1 MNRNNLNLFKTLIFI
16 FGLII
21 VSISFYLF
29 SGFNSEEGLTANQ
42 KFFWINTLI
51 CYLVFFIPF
60 FFSSITEKSLDI
72 KITST
77 ITIWISVL
85 FFEFVAIT
93 VGILVLNNV
102 IDFKLGSLIE
112 LVVFFVAAIIVF
124 FGYFAGNHI
133 NTVQSRETISLSKIN
148 EVKSVFDLLN
158 LKVDMWSDD
167 FYLQKDKV
175 KKICENVKYLSPVDS
190 ELSNKLESNLI
201 LQANLIL
208 ESTGSAEE
216 LDKKIIELTS
226 LLKQRELLKK

>member
-21 VSISFYLF
+21 ILISFCFF
-29 SGFNSEEGLTANQ
+29 SGVNSEEGLSVNH

-60 FFSSITEKSLDI
+60 FFSSITEKTLDI

-85 FFEFVAIT
+85 FFEVVAIT
-93 VGILVLNNV
+93 IGILVLNNV
-102 IDFKLGSLIE
+102 LAARFGILIE
-112 LVVFFVAAIIVF
+112 LVVFFISAIIVF

-133 NTVQSRETISLSKIN
+133 NSVQTRENISLSKMN
-148 EVKSVFDLLN
+148 EIKSVFDLLN

-167 FYLQKDKV
+167 YNLQKEKI

-208 ESTGSAEE
+208 ETKGSPA
-216 LDKKIIELTS
+216 DVDQKIIELTS

>member
-42 KFFWINTLI
+42 KFFWINAFV